1 MSKITSPISVLELGS
16 TYLHFAIY
24 DKSILNQYRFYQE
37 KIDYTKNEKTS
48 NEKLIIETIIK
59 AEKDI
64 GQHLNEIT
72 LLIDPKSTHTLDI
85 SIKKN
90 YEKKII
96 NRSDINYLK
105 NESENIIKLNNKDK
119 DILHAIIT
127 NIFFDG
133 VAVNE
138 IEKVSSETSSVV
150 IEFKFIMA
158 NKKEIE
164 NLKSFFFSKHISV
177 NNVYCTSY
185 IKCLGLIGKLNI
197 SGYSSFID
205 IGLNKSSILIF
216 EDDKLLYSNNIRIG
230 GNHVTKDIVNVLK
243 IDYRNAEE
251 QKFEFSKKKV
261 ENNEEND
268 DLLKQIINSRLEE
281 IIELLFFNSP
291 FFKNKFFSNN
301 LKLFFIGNGSKA
313 LNENLLS
320 FGSEFDFISDMS
332 IINEENKDT
341 CNSAI
346 KFSTDNEKVNLLKS
360 INNLENKGFFEK
372 FFDYFS
378 QK

>member
-24 DKSILNQYRFYQE
+24 DKSILNQCRFYQE
-37 KIDYTKNEKTS
+37 RIDYTKNEKTF

-96 NRSDINYLK
+96 NKNDINYLK
-105 NESENIIKLNNKDK
+105 NESENIIKLNNKDN
-119 DILHAIIT
+119 DILHSIIT

-138 IEKVSSETSSVV
+138 LEKVSSETSKVV

-164 NLKSFFFSKHISV
+164 DLKSFFFSKHISV
-177 NNVYCTSY
+177 NNVYCTNY
-185 IKCLGLIGKLNI
+185 IKCLGLIDKLNI

-205 IGLNKSSILIF
+205 IGLNKSSISIF
-216 EDDKLLYSNNIRIG
+216 EDNRLLYSNNIRIG
-230 GNHVTKDIVNVLK
+230 GNHVTKDIANVLK
-243 IDYRNAEE
+243 IDYRNAEA
-251 QKFEFSKKKV
+251 QKFKFSKKKM

-281 IIELLFFNSP
+281 IIELLFFNYS
-291 FFKNKFFSNN
+291 FFKNKFFNNN

-332 IINEENKDT
+332 LLMRK
-341 CNSAI
+341 I
-346 KFSTDNEKVNLLKS
+346 KIPV
-360 INNLENKGFFEK
+360 IV
-372 FFDYFS
+372 
-378 QK
+378 Q